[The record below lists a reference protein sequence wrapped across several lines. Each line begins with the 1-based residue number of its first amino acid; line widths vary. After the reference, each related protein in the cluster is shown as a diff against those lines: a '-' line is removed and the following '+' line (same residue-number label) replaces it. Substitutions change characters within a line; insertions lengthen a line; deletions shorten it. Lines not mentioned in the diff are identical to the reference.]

1 MTDRPVVVVT
11 LSTVTVTGADSDPP
25 TVASPANRAT
35 TA

>member
-1 MTDRPVVVVT
+1 MVT
-11 LSTVTVTGADSDPP
+11 FLTTTVTGADSEPV